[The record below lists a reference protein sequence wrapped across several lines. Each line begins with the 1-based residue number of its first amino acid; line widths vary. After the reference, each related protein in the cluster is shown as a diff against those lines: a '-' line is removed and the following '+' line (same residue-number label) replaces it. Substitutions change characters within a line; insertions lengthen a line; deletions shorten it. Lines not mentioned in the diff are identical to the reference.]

1 MRRVLLILGFGGVVV
16 RRVPAERPKLVYNQ
30 SIYHYL
36 FDNDH
41 PEYGVYNKNSPP
53 IRRVFK
59 DDAVSLSNSCYL
71 KISQSKAELE
81 AFIWKLAQGKMIW
94 RDILMTWKY
103 FNIQLTSLLTIIVIL
118 MSTFSKVSNKISQ
131 NRRKINVGPVKHRIC
146 K

>member
-81 AFIWKLAQGKMIW
+81 AFI
-94 RDILMTWKY
+94 
-103 FNIQLTSLLTIIVIL
+103 
-118 MSTFSKVSNKISQ
+118 
-131 NRRKINVGPVKHRIC
+131 
-146 K
+146 